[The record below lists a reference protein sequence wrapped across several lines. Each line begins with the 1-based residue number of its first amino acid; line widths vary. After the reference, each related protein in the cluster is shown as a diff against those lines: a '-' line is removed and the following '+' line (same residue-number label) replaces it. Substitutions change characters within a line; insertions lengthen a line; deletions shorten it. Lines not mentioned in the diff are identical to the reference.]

1 MSKPKISLAPPK
13 SKIELQ
19 NYLTW
24 LGEDFEIKILNK
36 DDSIEGALVLCGG
49 PDIGA
54 NLNRDEFEL
63 KLISQAIKERLPI
76 LGVCR
81 GMQLLNYFLGGE
93 VKDIDNLIV
102 EDHRADDFKD
112 DDDHHE
118 KKSHYHWIKSTE
130 TGDIFMVN
138 SRHHQYCSY
147 VSDELK
153 VIYVSLDGL
162 TEAFIGKEDLY
173 LGVQWHPERK
183 EGLLKSYPEIMPIKW
198 LKKSLKQK

>member
-24 LGEDFEIKILNK
+24 LGEDFEIKILGE
-36 DDSIEGALVLCGG
+36 DTLIEGALVLCGG
-49 PDIGA
+49 PDIGI
-54 NLNRDEFEL
+54 NLDRDDFEL
-63 KLISQAIKERLPI
+63 KLIGQAVKQRLPI

-81 GMQLLNYFLGGE
+81 GMQILNYFLGGE
-93 VKDIDNLIV
+93 VSDVNTLIV
-102 EDHRADDFKD
+102 EDHSVDDFKS

-118 KKSHYHWIKSTE
+118 KISQYHWIKSTE
-130 TGDIFMVN
+130 SGDISIVN

-147 VSDELK
+147 LSDELK
-153 VIYVSLDGL
+153 SIYVSLDGL

-183 EGLLKSYPEIMPIKW
+183 EGPMKSYPELMPIKW
-198 LKKSLKQK
+198 LKNNLKQR